1 VPHRQQALLQPTTD
15 CLVQLTELPFLVIT
29 LSDVEIVHLERIN
42 FGLKNFDVVFV
53 FKNFKQPVVH
63 VNSVPVN
70 QLEAVKE
77 WLDSVDICFTE
88 GPVNLSWP
96 QIMKTVNDDPAAFFN
111 EGGWSF
117 LHPTGG
123 DEEEDEEE
131 EVSEFEMATS
141 EVEGTESE
149 SDASMGTE
157 SESDDY
163 SGSGSGSEGE
173 EESEGEDWDE
183 LERKAAEKDAKKARS
198 RDYSDDERPKKHKR

>member
-1 VPHRQQALLQPTTD
+1 LQPTTD

-42 FGLKNFDVVFV
+42 FGLKNFDIVFV
-53 FKNFKQPVVH
+53 FKDFKQPVVH
-63 VNSVPVN
+63 VNSVPVD

-117 LHPTGG
+117 LLPTGG
-123 DEEEDEEE
+123 EGEEE
-131 EVSEFEMATS
+131 EEEEISEFEMESS
-141 EVEGTESE
+141 EVARSESE
-149 SDASMGTE
+149 SDVSSMGTI

-163 SGSGSGSEGE
+163 SGSGSGSGE

-183 LERKAAEKDAKKARS
+183 LERKAAEKDAKKGRS
-198 RDYSDDERPKKHKR
+198 ADYSDEQRPKKFKR